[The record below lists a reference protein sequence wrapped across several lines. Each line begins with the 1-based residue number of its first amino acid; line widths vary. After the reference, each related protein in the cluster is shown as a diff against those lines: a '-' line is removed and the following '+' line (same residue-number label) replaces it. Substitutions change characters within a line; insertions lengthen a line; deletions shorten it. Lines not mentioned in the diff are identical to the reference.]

1 LQKPKLGEL
10 LLQLGYLDEKE
21 LQAALEEQKRSG
33 DLLGQVLLRR
43 GYVREEDL
51 ARALAD
57 QQQAPLIRLGEVE
70 LDPKALRLLDP
81 RFAREKR
88 VLPFKL
94 EGNRLHVAMAH
105 PSDLA
110 LLDELRF
117 RTGRQILP
125 YLAPDREILE
135 ALDRFLAETARP
147 KQEEAPQTR
156 NAQMDLTLEALPTV
170 QLAQALL
177 ERGIAL
183 TASDLHIDPEETQL
197 VVRARIDGVMHEL
210 ERVPKELESPL
221 AARYKIL
228 ADMDIAE
235 KRRPQDGHF
244 TFSFE
249 GKRYEVRVA
258 SVGSLYGEKL
268 TLRIIYP
275 TGVRLG
281 LAELGMLPEEL
292 ALFQKLLL
300 KPYGIL
306 FVTGPTGSGKT
317 TTLYAALEKLYTKEK
332 TFVTIED
339 PVEFPLDGVTQI
351 PVQPKIGL
359 GFAEALRSVLRL
371 DPDVILVGEVRD
383 EQTLNTA
390 LRAALTGH
398 LVLATL
404 HANDA
409 LAAITRLLEMGAERH
424 LLASTLMGSVAQRLV
439 RRVCPQCAKPQAL
452 SQETRLFFGEK
463 APEEEMRGEGCPFC
477 RGTGYR
483 GRLGLYEVY
492 APDREELYLLS
503 QATLN
508 AEEELRRFAEARGH
522 RNLRQ
527 VGLIQVKRGL
537 TTGAE
542 LLRVLGFWEL
552 NSSLAI
558 HEP

>member
-1 LQKPKLGEL
+1 MQKPKLGEL

-51 ARALAD
+51 ARALAY
-57 QQQAPLIRLGEVE
+57 QQQVPLIRLGEVE

-542 LLRVLGFWEL
+542 LLRVLGFWE
-552 NSSLAI
+552 
-558 HEP
+558 

>member
-43 GYVREEDL
+43 GYIREEDL

-383 EQTLNTA
+383 EQTLDTA

-424 LLASTLMGSVAQRLV
+424 LLASTLIGSVAQRLV
-439 RRVCPQCAKPQAL
+439 RRVCPQCAKPQAP

-542 LLRVLGFWEL
+542 LLRVLGFWE
-552 NSSLAI
+552 
-558 HEP
+558 

>member
-43 GYVREEDL
+43 GYVREEEL

-57 QQQAPLIRLGEVE
+57 QQQVPLIRLGEVE

-542 LLRVLGFWEL
+542 LLRVLGFWE
-552 NSSLAI
+552 
-558 HEP
+558 

>member
-1 LQKPKLGEL
+1 MQKPKLGEL

-57 QQQAPLIRLGEVE
+57 QQQAPLIRLGEVG

-81 RFAREKR
+81 RFARERR

-156 NAQMDLTLEALPTV
+156 NAQMDLTLEALPAV

-383 EQTLNTA
+383 EQTLDTA

-542 LLRVLGFWEL
+542 LLRVLGFWE
-552 NSSLAI
+552 
-558 HEP
+558 

>member
-1 LQKPKLGEL
+1 MQKPKLGEL

-542 LLRVLGFWEL
+542 LLRVLGFWE
-552 NSSLAI
+552 
-558 HEP
+558 

>member
-1 LQKPKLGEL
+1 MQKPKLGEL

-43 GYVREEDL
+43 GYIREEDL

-383 EQTLNTA
+383 EQTLDTA

-424 LLASTLMGSVAQRLV
+424 LLASTLIGSVAQRLV
-439 RRVCPQCAKPQAL
+439 RRVCPQCAKPQAP

-542 LLRVLGFWEL
+542 LLRVLGFWE
-552 NSSLAI
+552 
-558 HEP
+558 